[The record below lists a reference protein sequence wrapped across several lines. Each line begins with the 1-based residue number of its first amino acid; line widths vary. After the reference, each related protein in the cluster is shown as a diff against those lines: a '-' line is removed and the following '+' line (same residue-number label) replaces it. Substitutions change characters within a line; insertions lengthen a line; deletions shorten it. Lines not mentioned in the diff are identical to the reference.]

1 MSKPELLSETDK
13 YFLEPGDFTQQLD
26 KFIFSAIYNLY
37 VNGAEK
43 IHAADVDNYLQQN
56 SLAKQLMEKENG
68 LSLLQ
73 DCEIESEVSNFNY
86 YYNKLKK
93 FNLIRELQLSKDDI
107 DEIYCEDILNERYAE
122 ISNRFERMNAVD
134 VVNMLKSK
142 IANIENRYVLNN
154 IAEESRPSDSIRQRV
169 KEWKEKPEI
178 GCMLQGE
185 IFNTIT
191 RGGRKGKLYIRSAG
205 SGVGK
210 AAPNYTKIPTPNGWT
225 TVGEVKVGDYLFDR
239 VGKPTK
245 VLAIYPQKE
254 KKQIYKVYFKS
265 GRIAECCNEHLW
277 SYYNS
282 KSRYPNK
289 LFTSTLQELIDN
301 PLGLQDSKGTYRFSI
316 PICEPVQYSQKELSI
331 DPYVLGLILG
341 DGSFRYQNN
350 SKTFN
355 YSSNDEELVQAI
367 CLRMNYKK
375 YKRHKGTYSWNF
387 ESDYNTH
394 KNVWVEDILKDFPE
408 LWNLKSENKFIPNIY
423 LLGSIEQ
430 RYDLLAGLL
439 DTDGSIDEKGRI
451 GFTTTSLILRDNI
464 IELCESLGLTC
475 NYSTD
480 TRSDKYTIGEC
491 YNLHIQAP
499 KAVKAKLFK
508 LKRKLDIAIAYTNN
522 GKREERRDR
531 DSIIKI
537 ESTGEFVDMTCFY
550 VDNDEHLF
558 LMNNYI
564 CTHNTRSMVGDA
576 CHIAYPIRFDPKVGK
591 WVSTGSCEKILYVM
605 TEQDIEEIDTMIMA
619 YLTGYN
625 EDIFTYGT
633 FDENDPRIQTAMDIM
648 ERYADNMN
656 YAKVSDPCSSVI
668 KNLFRRRNLQDGIE
682 NFFYDYIFSSPAMLD
697 EYRDLKIREDIALR
711 MFTTTLKN
719 LAVEL
724 NAFILTSTQLSND
737 DDPKGGFKDF
747 RNIQGSRWALLYLFS
762 FY

>member
-205 SGVGK
+205 SGIGK
-210 AAPNYTKIPTPNGWT
+210 CVPNYIKIPTPNGWT

-239 VGKPTK
+239 HGKLTK

-254 KKQIYKVYFKS
+254 RKQVYKVYFKS
-265 GRIAECCNEHLW
+265 GRVAECCNEHLW
-277 SYYNS
+277 SYYSNLND
-282 KSRYPNK
+282 KAPNK
-289 LFTSTLQELIDN
+289 LITSTLQEIFDN
-301 PLGLQDSKGTYRFSI
+301 PKGLKNNKGEYRWSV
-316 PICEPVQYSQKELSI
+316 PICEPVQYSEKQYSI
-331 DPYVLGLILG
+331 DPYVMGLILG
-341 DGSFRYQNN
+341 DGSFRYQNS
-350 SKTFN
+350 SKSFSF
-355 YSSNDEELVQAI
+355 SSNDEELVEQI
-367 CLRMNYKK
+367 KIRMNYTL
-375 YKRHKGTYSWNF
+375 YKEHKGTYSWNF
-387 ESDYNTH
+387 ESAFKNH
-394 KNVWVEDILKDFPE
+394 KNVWVEDILKDYPE
-408 LWNLKSENKFIPNIY
+408 LWNKKSEEKFIPQDF
-423 LLGSIEQ
+423 LMGSVEQ
-430 RYDLLAGLL
+430 RFDLLAGLL
-439 DTDGSIDEKGRI
+439 DTDGSIDDKGRI
-451 GFTTTSLILRDNI
+451 NFSTVSPILRNNI
-464 IELCESLGLTC
+464 IELCESLGMTC
-475 NYSTD
+475 SYITD
-480 TRSDKYTIGEC
+480 KRLNKYTTGEA
-491 YNLHIQAP
+491 YSVHIQA
-499 KAVKAKLFK
+499 KKEDKIKMFK
-508 LKRKLDIAIAYTNN
+508 LKRKLQKAKDYLNN
-522 GKREERRDR
+522 NKRSERRDR
-531 DSIIKI
+531 DSIVKI
-537 ESTGEFVDMTCFY
+537 EATDIYTDMTCFY
-550 VDNDEHLF
+550 VDNEEHLF
-558 LMNNYI
+558 LMNDFI
-564 CTHNTRSMVGDA
+564 TTHNTRSMVGDA

-591 WVSTGSCEKILYVM
+591 WVSTGSCEKVLYVM

-633 FDENDPRIQTAMDIM
+633 FDENDPRIQAAMDIM

-697 EYRDLKIREDIALR
+697 EYRDLKIRED
-711 MFTTTLKN
+711 K
-719 LAVEL
+719 
-724 NAFILTSTQLSND
+724 
-737 DDPKGGFKDF
+737 PKTMSSK
-747 RNIQGSRWALLYLFS
+747 
-762 FY
+762 